1 MIWSRCFPFRAAW
14 CLSALA
20 VVGLAARATAAD
32 EWSRF
37 RGTNGGGV
45 ATDTP
50 VPPQWTPEQVAWRV
64 ALPARGHSSPA
75 VWSDLVVTTAAEP
88 ESGRRHVLGLDA
100 ASGKTRWTQ
109 VSDGPVFRQHA
120 DNSFASATP
129 ALDAERVYV
138 AWLAPERSRLEA
150 YDHAGKSMWSLDLGS
165 FIAQHGGGASP
176 IVVDGLVVLPFEQD
190 GPGDSYVLAVD
201 AATGKERWRLP
212 RTSGKLACSTP
223 SILRPASGPA
233 QLICTSTNHGIY
245 AIDLTSGKELWSM
258 PKAFTQRCV
267 ASPVVAGGLIYASD
281 GQGGKGTRLL
291 AVRPPTKSGAEPE
304 LVWQLINGAPYVP
317 CVAVRDDLLFLIT
330 DGGQV
335 ACLRAATGEEVWRQP
350 LGVGTFYGS
359 PIVVGERLY
368 AISRRGEVV
377 CTSANATFARLGTSA
392 LGDGAFSTPAVVG
405 GRMFLR
411 TFTGLVAVGGK

>member
-1 MIWSRCFPFRAAW
+1 MTWCRCPSVRHTCLLAVAMVASAAQ
-14 CLSALA
+14 ALA
-20 VVGLAARATAAD
+20 VD

-37 RGTNGGGV
+37 RGINGAGV
-45 ATDTP
+45 AQATAL
-50 VPPQWTPEQVAWRV
+50 PPEWTAEQAAWRV
-64 ALPARGHSSPA
+64 TLPARGHSSPA
-75 VWSDLVVTTAAEP
+75 VWGDLVVVTAADP
-88 ESGRRHVLGLDA
+88 QSGRRHVLGLDA
-100 ASGKTRWTQ
+100 ANGKTRWTQ
-109 VSDGPVFRQHA
+109 ESEGPVFRQHA

-129 ALDAERVYV
+129 ALDAERVYI

-150 YDHAGKSMWSLDLGS
+150 YDHAGKPVWSLDLGS

-176 IVVDGLVVLPFEQD
+176 IVVDGMVVLPFEQD

-201 AATGKERWRLP
+201 AKTGKERWRLP

-223 SILRPASGPA
+223 SILRPEKGPA
-233 QLICTSTNHGIY
+233 QLICTSSNHGVY
-245 AIDLTSGKELWSM
+245 AVDLTSGKELWSLA
-258 PKAFTQRCV
+258 KAFTQRCV

-291 AVRPPTKSGAEPE
+291 AVRPPTKAGAEPE

-359 PIVVGERLY
+359 PTLIGDRLY

-377 CTSANATFARLGTSA
+377 CTSATATFARLGTSA
-392 LGDGAFSTPAVVG
+392 LGDGAFSTPAVAG

>member
-1 MIWSRCFPFRAAW
+1 MSWSRCCAVRAAW
-14 CLSALA
+14 SLSVVMALA
-20 VVGLAARATAAD
+20 AQASAAD
-32 EWSRF
+32 DWSRF
-37 RGTNGGGV
+37 RGANGGGV
-45 ATDTP
+45 ATNATL
-50 VPPQWTPEQVAWRV
+50 PPAWKADQVAWR
-64 ALPARGHSSPA
+64 ATLPARGHSSPA
-75 VWSDLVVTTAAEP
+75 VWGDLVVTTVAEP
-88 ESGRRHVLGLDA
+88 DSGRRHVLGIDA
-100 ASGKTRWTQ
+100 TSGKTRWTQ

-150 YDHAGKSMWSLDLGS
+150 YDHAGKPVWSLDLGA

-201 AATGKERWRLP
+201 AASGKERWRLP

-267 ASPVVAGGLIYASD
+267 ASPVVAGGLIFASD

-291 AVRPPTKSGAEPE
+291 AVRPPTKSGTEPE

-330 DGGQV
+330 DGGQI

-359 PIVVGERLY
+359 PILVGDRLY

-377 CTSANATFARLGTSA
+377 CTSASTTFAHLGTSP
-392 LGDGAFSTPAVVG
+392 LGEGAFSTPAIADS
-405 GRMFLR
+405 RMFLR
-411 TFTGLVAVGGK
+411 TFTALIAVGGK